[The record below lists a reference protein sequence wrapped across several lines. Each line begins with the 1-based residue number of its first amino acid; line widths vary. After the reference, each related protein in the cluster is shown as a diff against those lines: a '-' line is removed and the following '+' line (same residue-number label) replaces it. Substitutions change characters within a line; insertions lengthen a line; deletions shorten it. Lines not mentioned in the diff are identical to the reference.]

1 VLVYSYVPGSNTPD
15 TNTIYTLRGA
25 LTLFNVRTGQL
36 VHASEN
42 QPWSAL
48 TMPSDHQVVLLN
60 SSVGIWERLT
70 APALARASGGSIR
83 FGIIDHASALSPNGA
98 LATYSNG
105 GSTIPFWPTKPGGAR
120 PEFQAASAG
129 PQPNAIAISPDGHEA
144 VTADNGALYVA
155 RISQGGTRNSA
166 AAIMSPDRGVDLVD
180 LGTGRI
186 SRLRISHAIEVAFT
200 GRYLAVLLVN
210 GTVDLWSP
218 GQNGVTRLRSTNV
231 SALGSN
237 AGGVLLAEYDLTDS
251 VLLQQPATGDTIGS
265 LNVAS
270 PYFGQPTSLTF
281 SDGGTR
287 LFIAVE
293 GVGQNIPGQLE
304 QWNLSPQ
311 HWIRTACQTAGAGLT
326 PGEWKQATGTRAP
339 AQLACDGGQE

>member
-1 VLVYSYVPGSNTPD
+1 VLKRWPDPGAGGFVKALSTYRD
-15 TNTIYTLRGA
+15 GKYLITIDATNTIEIRD
-25 LTLFNVRTGQL
+25 
-36 VHASEN
+36 S
-42 QPWSAL
+42 
-48 TMPSDHQVVLLN
+48 
-60 SSVGIWERLT
+60 
-70 APALARASGGSIR
+70 ASGKVIR
-83 FGIIDHASALSPNGA
+83 ELHG
-98 LATYSNG
+98 
-105 GSTIPFWPTKPGGAR
+105 PGG
-120 PEFQAASAG
+120 PGASG
-129 PQPNAIAISPDGHEA
+129 LGAISGTAAVNADG
-144 VTADNGALYVA
+144 T
-155 RISQGGTRNSA
+155 T

-326 PGEWKQATGTRAP
+326 PGEWRQATGTRAP